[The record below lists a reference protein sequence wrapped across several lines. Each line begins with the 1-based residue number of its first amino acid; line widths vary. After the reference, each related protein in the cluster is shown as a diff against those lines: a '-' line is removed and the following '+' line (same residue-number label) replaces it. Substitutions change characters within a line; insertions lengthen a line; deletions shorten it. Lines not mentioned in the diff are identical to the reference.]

1 MNLIKMVIFDM
12 AGTTINED
20 NLVYKTIH
28 QTLMHHEYG
37 ISLDEVLLEAA
48 GKEKWQAFFDLIKS
62 TTITDPPKAIVD
74 RLHKEFVKRLE
85 KSYYTSDIT
94 LFESVPDI
102 ISYLRSQS
110 IKVVF
115 NTGYNRMIAEYLLK
129 KVGIIVGDQ
138 IDLLVTANDVDFSRP
153 YPDMID
159 IACLKLAT
167 LPQHCIKVGDSVTDI
182 LEGHNAHVKYSI
194 GITTGAQNADQLAKG
209 HPHYIIDNLIE
220 LKSIINP
227 LTN

>member
-1 MNLIKMVIFDM
+1 MVIFNM

-28 QTLMHHEYG
+28 QTLMDHEYD
-37 ISLDEVLLEAA
+37 ISLAEILLEAA
-48 GKEKWQAFFDLIKS
+48 GKEEWQAFFDLIKS

-74 RLHKEFVKRLE
+74 RLHKEFRQRLE
-85 KSYYTSDIT
+85 KSYYTSGIT

-102 ISYLRSQS
+102 ISFLRSQS

-129 KVGIIVGDQ
+129 KVGIIIGDQ

-159 IACLKLAT
+159 IACLKLAI

-209 HPHYIIDNLIE
+209 HPHYIINNLIE

>member
-28 QTLMHHEYG
+28 KTLLDHEYD
-37 ISLDEVLLEAA
+37 ISLGEVLLEAA

-62 TTITDPPKAIVD
+62 KTITDPPKAIVD
-74 RLHKEFVKRLE
+74 RLHKDFIQRLE

-102 ISYLRSQS
+102 VSYLRRLS

-115 NTGYNRMIAEYLLK
+115 NTGYNRLIAEYLLK
-129 KVGIIVGDQ
+129 KVEIIVGDQ
-138 IDLLVTANDVDFSRP
+138 IDLLVTADDVDFSRP

-159 IACLKLAT
+159 LACLKLAI

-194 GITTGAQNADQLAKG
+194 GITTGAQNADQLAEG
-209 HPHYIIDNLIE
+209 NPHYIINNLLE

-227 LTN
+227 MTD